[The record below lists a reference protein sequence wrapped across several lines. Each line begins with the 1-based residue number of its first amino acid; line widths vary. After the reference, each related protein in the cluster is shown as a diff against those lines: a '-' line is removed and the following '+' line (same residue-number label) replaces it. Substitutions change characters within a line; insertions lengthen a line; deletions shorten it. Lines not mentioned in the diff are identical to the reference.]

1 MKMGGVFC
9 QRQQILWTLSEVT
22 WQNSHNDLSSKI
34 RFNNWLKTQSLDPH
48 VLFEAIWL
56 EEVFAFLSVE
66 AAISYMILCTPTNL
80 YQVAVLS
87 GALKVLYPWWD
98 VWEVSLLEQARKGQ
112 FRKEMVTFPA
122 MSFLGQRIRSS
133 WRWRNWF
140 LSSRTVFVY
149 PKG

>member
-1 MKMGGVFC
+1 MKMGGVLC
-9 QRQQILWTLSEVT
+9 QRQPILWTLSEVT

-34 RFNNWLKTQSLDPH
+34 RFNNWLKTQSLDPN

-56 EEVFAFLSVE
+56 EELFAFLSVD
-66 AAISYMILCTPTNL
+66 ATISYMILFTPTSL
-80 YQVAVLS
+80 YQVALLS

-98 VWEVSLLEQARKGQ
+98 VRELSLLEQVRKRQ

-122 MSFLGQRIRSS
+122 MSFLGQRIQSS

-140 LSSRTVFVY
+140 LSSRTVFMY